1 MKVTLIDSLH
11 AAFVEALEKNGAF
24 EINDR
29 SEIPS
34 DAVVSVLADTE
45 ILVVRSKVQVTAAL
59 LDAAPKLKA
68 IARAGAGIDNIDET
82 ACRQRG
88 IALFNA
94 PEGNRRAVAEHVLGM
109 ILALFNKIIPSH
121 LAIAHHEKWKREA
134 SRGEELEGKIIGL
147 IGCGH
152 NGSETGQLLSRLGC
166 TVLAYDK
173 YRSEEDFPLGIQ
185 PATLEEIAQH
195 AEVLS
200 LHIPLTAETRAWV
213 NQNFLQAF
221 QQPFWLVNASRGGVL
236 DWASLPAL
244 MDSGKIRGVA
254 LDVFE
259 KEPPFG
265 HAIFENLQKRPNVV
279 FSPHVAGWTKES
291 YQKISEILATKLIHF
306 QKNGVLD

>member
-1 MKVTLIDSLH
+1 MKITLIDSLH
-11 AAFVEALEKNGAF
+11 PAFVEALEKNGGF

-29 SEIPS
+29 SEISS

-45 ILVVRSKVQVTAAL
+45 VLVVRSKIRITQET
-59 LDAAPKLKA
+59 LDQAPRLKA
-68 IARAGAGIDNIDET
+68 IARAGAGMDNIDEA

-88 IALFNA
+88 IALFNS

-121 LAIAHHEKWKREA
+121 LAIVHHEKWKREA

-173 YRSEEDFPLGIQ
+173 YRSAEDFPQGIQ

-213 NQNFLQAF
+213 NQEFLQAF
-221 QQPFWLVNASRGGVL
+221 QHPFWLVNASRGGVL
-236 DWASLPAL
+236 DWASLPSL
-244 MDSGKIRGVA
+244 LDSGKIRGVA

-259 KEPPFG
+259 QEPPFG
-265 HAIFENLQKRPNVV
+265 HPIFENLQKRQNVV
-279 FSPHVAGWTKES
+279 FSPHVAGWTMES
-291 YQKISEILATKLIHF
+291 YQKISEVLASKLIHF
-306 QKNGVLD
+306 QKNGI

>member
-11 AAFVEALEKNGAF
+11 AAFVEALEKNGGF

-45 ILVVRSKVQVTAAL
+45 ILVVRSKVRVTPPV

-68 IARAGAGIDNIDET
+68 IARAGAGMDNIDET

-109 ILALFNKIIPSH
+109 ILALFNRMIPSH
-121 LAIAHHEKWKREA
+121 FSLVYQEQWNREA
-134 SRGEELEGKIIGL
+134 SRGEELLGKTVGL
-147 IGCGH
+147 LGCGH

-173 YRSEEDFPLGIQ
+173 YVSPDSFPEGVQ
-185 PATLEEIAQH
+185 PATLEEISKRAH
-195 AEVLS
+195 VLS
-200 LHIPLTAETRAWV
+200 LHIPLTEETRGWV
-213 NQNFLQAF
+213 NHDFLRTF
-221 QQPFWLVNASRGGVL
+221 QQPFWLVNASRGEVL
-236 DWASLPAL
+236 DWNTVPMLL
-244 MDSGKIRGVA
+244 DSGKIRGLA

-265 HAIFENLQKRPNVV
+265 HPVFENLQKRPNVV
-279 FSPHVAGWTKES
+279 FSPHVAGWTNES
-291 YQKISEILATKLIHF
+291 YQKISEILASKLIQF

>member
-11 AAFVEALEKNGAF
+11 AAFVEALEKNGGF

-34 DAVVSVLADTE
+34 DAVVSVLGDTE
-45 ILVVRSKVQVTAAL
+45 ILVVRSKVRITAAI

-68 IARAGAGIDNIDET
+68 IARAGAGMDNIDEA

-88 IALFNA
+88 ITLFNA

-109 ILALFNKIIPSH
+109 ILALFNRMIPSH
-121 LAIAHHEKWKREA
+121 ISLVNQEQWNREA
-134 SRGEELEGKIIGL
+134 GRGEELLGKTVGL
-147 IGCGH
+147 LGCGH
-152 NGSETGQLLSRLGC
+152 NGSETGQLLSQLGC

-173 YRSEEDFPLGIQ
+173 YVSPDSFPEGIQ
-185 PATLEEIAQH
+185 PSTLEEISKRAH
-195 AEVLS
+195 LLS
-200 LHIPLTAETRAWV
+200 LHIPLTEETRGWV
-213 NQNFLQAF
+213 DHDFLRTF
-221 QQPFWLVNASRGGVL
+221 QHPLWLVNASRGEVL
-236 DWASLPAL
+236 DWNAVPAL
-244 MDSGKIRGVA
+244 MDSGNIRGVA

-265 HAIFENLQKRPNVV
+265 HPVFENLQKRPNVI
-279 FSPHVAGWTKES
+279 FSPHVAGWTNES
-291 YQKISEILATKLIHF
+291 YQKISEILASKLIQF